1 MTEVMLQ
8 HPDQLTNLVFSES
21 EMLPE
26 LNIRHFKERIRHPSI
41 QNETTLLPP
50 SLLVILVLL
59 RKSVDYING
68 LKDVEVH
75 C

>member
-1 MTEVMLQ
+1 MLQ

-26 LNIRHFKERIRHPSI
+26 LNITDFKERIDHPSI
-41 QNETTLLPP
+41 QDETTLLPP

-68 LKDVEVH
+68 LKYVKVH